1 MNIARIIFGI
11 IYLLGAVTN
20 ITLTV
25 INGPES
31 YHSFADNTFFPGYL
45 DAWQT
50 IVVPYMLLFIVLT
63 VAYEIT
69 MGLLFTINRKYMK
82 IALIMG
88 IIFCLGT
95 TSIMVEAIYTNVPL
109 ALIQVFLL
117 WKELRRDAT
126 MKNIIHQ

>member
-1 MNIARIIFGI
+1 VRIIFGI

-20 ITLTV
+20 ITLAAV
-25 INGPES
+25 NGPES
-31 YHSFADNTFFPGYL
+31 YHSFADASFFPWYL

-63 VAYEIT
+63 IAYEIT
-69 MGLLFTINRKYMK
+69 MGLLFIINRKYMK

-95 TSIMVEAIYTNVPL
+95 TPVMIQAIYTNIPL
-109 ALIQVFLL
+109 ALIQGFLL
-117 WKELRRDAT
+117 WKELRWDAAT
-126 MKNIIHQ
+126 KTVNHQ

>member
-1 MNIARIIFGI
+1 MNIARIIFGAI
-11 IYLLGAVTN
+11 FLLGAVTN
-20 ITLTV
+20 ILLAS
-25 INGPES
+25 INGVDS
-31 YHSFADNTFFPGYL
+31 YRAFTDGTFWPWYY

-69 MGLLFTINRKYMK
+69 MGLLFIIKRKHLK

-95 TSIMVEAIYTNVPL
+95 TPVMIQAIYTNIPL
-109 ALIQVFLL
+109 AIMQGFLL
-117 WKELRRDAT
+117 WKEFKITSRAKKIR
-126 MKNIIHQ
+126 I